1 MATIINVPDFDQDN
15 KVLRFY
21 SAFYYILRSEN
32 IIAPPRLHVTECSQA
47 AGGTQLIYTN
57 YAYED
62 TNPEFAKVSLDIYN
76 AYNELQRAAVLQS
89 LWDQPETRSLYM
101 YAYNQLHPMSDM
113 FLGSGLNIVKAIFR
127 SVNGL
132 QQGAPES
139 SSFFCQAIRAPS
151 DATQEL
157 SPMPIS
163 LDADGLT
170 ATTAS
175 KHCFST
181 WPTLLL
187 LMHMPKLRP
196 FSMVRSLNSHSGGVT
211 K

>member
-47 AGGTQLIYTN
+47 AGGTQLIHAN

-62 TNPEFAKVSLDIYN
+62 TNPEFAKIALDIYN
-76 AYNELQRAAVLQS
+76 AYNELERAALLQS

-113 FLGSGLNIVKAIFR
+113 FREDAYRAQLHANDQSKWYDNSGFRRSRPAWFASHCADPFHFCNDFLYGSRGDFYAFL
-127 SVNGL
+127 
-132 QQGAPES
+132 
-139 SSFFCQAIRAPS
+139 
-151 DATQEL
+151 
-157 SPMPIS
+157 
-163 LDADGLT
+163 
-170 ATTAS
+170 
-175 KHCFST
+175 
-181 WPTLLL
+181 
-187 LMHMPKLRP
+187 
-196 FSMVRSLNSHSGGVT
+196 
-211 K
+211 